1 MKIYKEKQFLI
12 FEYEDGKTCKYDF
25 ATKTAY
31 GRSGMKVKD
40 LRTQL
45 RNLSVSDMI
54 ESCESA
60 SYGRFIRFVARHASP
75 NCRPLENI
83 GTILSRLP
91 KYSNYEQIFS
101 AGIEDIVGS
110 GFKYSINDI
119 PKALI
124 KICKTRNITLYNDFL
139 EYYKEIPDAYQIAY
153 KLEYISLTD
162 RDINRVLQESRYVNG
177 RNRPY
182 FNDLILNYGYNAKSL
197 MKYIDTLKTLEAIDD
212 TRYVIRELYD
222 YARMASQISPKYDR
236 HPKHFL
242 TTMKIASRNFN
253 RLSTTYDESKFA
265 QRIDTSME
273 RTIGDYVFI
282 YPKSTQ
288 DIKDEAVQQNNC
300 VSSYINSVI
309 NGHCHILFMRRKAFP
324 EVSLI
329 TIEVRNGQIIQA
341 LKRFN
346 HEISDGQR
354 DVVNKWNEWYAN
366 VLEQREKE
374 KVA

>member
-75 NCRPLENI
+75 NCRTLENI

-153 KLEYISLTD
+153 KL
-162 RDINRVLQESRYVNG
+162 
-177 RNRPY
+177 
-182 FNDLILNYGYNAKSL
+182 
-197 MKYIDTLKTLEAIDD
+197 
-212 TRYVIRELYD
+212 
-222 YARMASQISPKYDR
+222 
-236 HPKHFL
+236 
-242 TTMKIASRNFN
+242 
-253 RLSTTYDESKFA
+253 
-265 QRIDTSME
+265 
-273 RTIGDYVFI
+273 
-282 YPKSTQ
+282 
-288 DIKDEAVQQNNC
+288 
-300 VSSYINSVI
+300 
-309 NGHCHILFMRRKAFP
+309 
-324 EVSLI
+324 
-329 TIEVRNGQIIQA
+329 
-341 LKRFN
+341 
-346 HEISDGQR
+346 
-354 DVVNKWNEWYAN
+354 
-366 VLEQREKE
+366 
-374 KVA
+374 